1 MDLSG
6 LKMPLVT
13 VYECPA
19 DFPGFYAARVWEGMK
34 PSPTDAVVVKK
45 TLQEIREDI
54 EAAGFRICFPR
65 ADGDDPCIVET
76 WMQ

>member
-1 MDLSG
+1 
-6 LKMPLVT
+6 
-13 VYECPA
+13 
-19 DFPGFYAARVWEGMK
+19 MK